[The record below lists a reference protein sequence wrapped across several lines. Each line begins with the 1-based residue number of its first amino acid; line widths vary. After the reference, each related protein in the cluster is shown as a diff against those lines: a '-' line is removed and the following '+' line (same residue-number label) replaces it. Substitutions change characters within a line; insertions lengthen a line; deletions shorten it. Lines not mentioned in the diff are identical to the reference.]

1 MIAVLSGGVGGSRFL
16 QGVVQVVPPEDVV
29 AIVNTADDEEF
40 FGLNVSPDPDIVTY
54 ALAGVVDEARG
65 WGMQG
70 DTHRWLEAMG
80 RFGQDTW
87 FQIGDRDLATH
98 LYRTRRLR
106 EGAALSQ
113 VASELA
119 QRLGVPTR
127 VLPMSDDRVR
137 TMVETEAGTFP
148 FQQYLVQRGA
158 RDRVIDVRL
167 EGIDAAR
174 PGPGVMEALR
184 EAEAILIAPSNPIAS
199 VGPILALPGVREA
212 LSARRERVAA
222 VSPIVGGQS
231 LQPPAGEMLLGLG
244 HEVSALGVARL
255 YRDVARVFVLDRQY
269 EALAPQVRE
278 LGMEPIVVDT
288 AMRDATA
295 KRALAGATLEALGWQ
310 A

>member
-1 MIAVLSGGVGGSRFL
+1 MIAVLSGGAGGSRFL

-29 AIVNTADDEEF
+29 VIVNTGDDEEF
-40 FGLNVSPDPDIVTY
+40 FGLYVSPDPDIVTY

-70 DTHRWLEAMG
+70 DTVRWLEAMG

-106 EGAALSQ
+106 EGATLSQ
-113 VASELA
+113 VASEVA
-119 QRLGVPTR
+119 ERLGVRTR

-137 TMVETEAGTFP
+137 TMVATEAGTFP

-158 RDRVIDVRL
+158 RDRVIDLRL
-167 EGIDAAR
+167 EGVDAAR

-231 LQPPAGEMLLGLG
+231 FQPPAGEMLLGLG

-255 YRDVARVFVLDRQY
+255 YRDVARVFVLDRQDDG
-269 EALAPQVRE
+269 LAPQVRE
-278 LGMEPIVVDT
+278 LGMEPIVVNT
-288 AMRDATA
+288 AMRDAMT
-295 KRALAGATLEALGWQ
+295 KRALAGATLEPLGWQ